1 MLTCSTKLPRSTYV
15 HGALGGARSGTPT
28 TQRPHLACLLQTT
41 CAMLRQR
48 KDELR
53 AEIPQLS
60 EAKRRLSTELDT
72 VRSNIEATQRQVQ
85 EYQGEVARLTHEVD
99 AANEKVASLQ
109 TALAES
115 KQNATDTVARM
126 SGEHAQAVAE
136 LKVRLA
142 PIITTSPTHHPTT
155 PHPTLVDTQAS
166 SAERL
171 QEVQDRCTQLGARV
185 AELES
190 TRDAASERAS
200 DAQQSLIS
208 MTAQRDGLQRDC
220 DNFKV
225 RCAPA
230 VQWCCQR
237 HVVPYARVER
247 DKPACACAFRVG
259 AQTTVT
265 RLEVELESTK
275 KNLEEARSRMDK
287 TVQALVEATSAHDSR
302 QDQLSKER
310 QGLQE
315 RISALQSEQE
325 RLMKLES
332 ELKSELKDARHESAN
347 LQTRLNEVSANL
359 EAKEADFQQASADAA
374 TCVCATLLRALLA
387 CLDHW
392 PCRDACVCGCS
403 AREEIESLKA
413 SLEEMTAKS
422 AEAEAGL
429 ADAKASLT
437 ELQHKETV
445 WGKEKELLEHQNNVR
460 DGPVCVCV
468 GGCGCV
474 AACVCLGC
482 LVCPPLA
489 TISPRRGHRTC
500 VSATR
505 PPTTPSRHS
514 ARSWLP

>member
-1 MLTCSTKLPRSTYV
+1 M
-15 HGALGGARSGTPT
+15 
-28 TQRPHLACLLQTT
+28 
-41 CAMLRQR
+41 
-48 KDELR
+48 
-53 AEIPQLS
+53 
-60 EAKRRLSTELDT
+60 
-72 VRSNIEATQRQVQ
+72 
-85 EYQGEVARLTHEVD
+85 
-99 AANEKVASLQ
+99 
-109 TALAES
+109 
-115 KQNATDTVARM
+115 
-126 SGEHAQAVAE
+126 
-136 LKVRLA
+136 
-142 PIITTSPTHHPTT
+142 
-155 PHPTLVDTQAS
+155 
-166 SAERL
+166 
-171 QEVQDRCTQLGARV
+171 
-185 AELES
+185 
-190 TRDAASERAS
+190 
-200 DAQQSLIS
+200 
-208 MTAQRDGLQRDC
+208 
-220 DNFKV
+220 
-225 RCAPA
+225 
-230 VQWCCQR
+230 
-237 HVVPYARVER
+237 PYASVER
-247 DKPACACAFRVG
+247 DKPACTCAFRVG

-429 ADAKASLT
+429 ADAQASLT

-460 DGPVCVCV
+460 AQVEMALCVCVCV
-468 GGCGCV
+468 CV
-474 AACVCLGC
+474 AACVYLGC